1 MGGGGSDAVG
11 GLLRGGQLLD
21 LKHQLERPAGFRG
34 RLDSF
39 SRQTRIFASLGG
51 RLFSRIGNP
60 SDGRRAPGASQ
71 PIIVRVPN
79 PLAFGSGLGERTPKK
94 AIFQLWRSV
103 SQSKKILHQKAQQNW
118 NQSSMTFKFCQF
130 ETILKVSSGHC
141 GPLTPFLQ
149 FRHFSGSQCTDGF
162 LIALLYFSPQ
172 IGTFPTLFVILQHA
186 ATT

>member
-1 MGGGGSDAVG
+1 MAHKMV
-11 GLLRGGQLLD
+11 
-21 LKHQLERPAGFRG
+21 
-34 RLDSF
+34 
-39 SRQTRIFASLGG
+39 SRWIPL
-51 RLFSRIGNP
+51 
-60 SDGRRAPGASQ
+60 
-71 PIIVRVPN
+71 VRFPN

-103 SQSKKILHQKAQQNW
+103 SQSKKILHQKAQRNW
-118 NQSSMTFKFCQF
+118 NQSSMTFKFCHF

-162 LIALLYFSPQ
+162 LIVHHLYLRLEALLYFSPQ

>member
-1 MGGGGSDAVG
+1 MDYITVPRGLNLGRKTDLVSSNGSN
-11 GLLRGGQLLD
+11 
-21 LKHQLERPAGFRG
+21 LESCLYLWLELIRKLSGPHW
-34 RLDSF
+34 L
-39 SRQTRIFASLGG
+39 
-51 RLFSRIGNP
+51 
-60 SDGRRAPGASQ
+60 
-71 PIIVRVPN
+71 VRFPN

-149 FRHFSGSQCTDGF
+149 FRQLLLQSGQIYWVTFFNWISPGAANHISPALF
-162 LIALLYFSPQ
+162 LA
-172 IGTFPTLFVILQHA
+172 
-186 ATT
+186 